1 MRKLF
6 YMGLEPYEGRYTL
19 QLQDWSEEAF
29 KKRGIDYVIVPGKT
43 IDNTKSISVGQVLD
57 AHGRSYFG
65 MSQLM
70 NLVQMMRNGECGG
83 EDVIFF
89 EDMFQ
94 PGIESLPY
102 IMNQIPKEQ
111 QPKVYLRCLAQ
122 SIDPDDFIHVWGMS
136 KWMSLYEHM
145 CNEIPNV
152 HILATNEEMVA
163 HMRIANWN
171 APIYNISGLS
181 FGKDE
186 VLERINWKVKPW
198 AERSNRVVFG
208 ARFDQE
214 KQPDFFMDIIEMVKA
229 TNPDI
234 EFAVL
239 SGGPLRSNN
248 QKYLDRALQMETDG
262 KLTILKDLKKN
273 EYYNIVNDSKVMF
286 NCALQDWVSNTV
298 SEADALGCNV
308 VYPAYR
314 SFPETFANDHTRL
327 YMPWS
332 KEDAVSK
339 ILTGI
344 EAPSKNMGKISDHTN
359 GTIDRMLD
367 IMEGSYKHNNWL
379 RNGNRYRDH
388 IAKEKY

>member
-1 MRKLF
+1 
-6 YMGLEPYEGRYTL
+6 MGLEPYEGRYTL

-29 KKRGIDYVIVPGKT
+29 KKRGIDYVIVPGET

-83 EDVIFF
+83 EDVVFF

-102 IMNQIPKEQ
+102 IMCQIPEEQ
-111 QPKVYLRCLAQ
+111 RPKIYLRCLAQ
-122 SIDPDDFIHVWGMS
+122 AVDPDDFVHVWGMS

-181 FGKDE
+181 FGKGE
-186 VLERINWKVKPW
+186 VLSRINNQVKPW
-198 AERSNRVVFG
+198 AERSDRVVFA

-214 KQPDFFMDIIEMVKA
+214 KQPDFFMDIIEKVKVI
-229 TNPDI
+229 NPNI

-248 QKYLDRALQMETDG
+248 QKYLDRALQMEADG
-262 KLTILKDLKKN
+262 KLTILKDLQKN
-273 EYYNIVNDSKVMF
+273 EYYNVVNDSKVMF

-314 SFPETFANDHTRL
+314 SFPETFGNDPTRL
-327 YMPWS
+327 YIPWS
-332 KEDAVSK
+332 KDDAVSK
-339 ILTGI
+339 ILQGI
-344 EAPSKNMGKISDHTN
+344 EAPSKHMGRISNHTD
-359 GTIDRMLD
+359 GTINRMLD
-367 IMEGSYKHNNWL
+367 IMEGYTNRWERS
-379 RNGNRYRDH
+379 GNRYRDH
-388 IAKEKY
+388 VAEVKY

>member
-19 QLQDWSEEAF
+19 QLQDWSEAAF
-29 KKRGIDYVIVPGKT
+29 KKRGIDYVVVPGTT

-70 NLVQMMRNGECGG
+70 NLVQMMRNGECTG
-83 EDVIFF
+83 EDAVFF

-102 IMNQIPKEQ
+102 IMCQIPEEQ
-111 QPKVYLRCLAQ
+111 RPTIYLRCLAQ
-122 SIDPDDFIHVWGMS
+122 AVDPDDFVHVWGMS
-136 KWMSLYEHM
+136 KWMSLYEQM

-163 HMRIANWN
+163 HMRIANWS

-181 FGKDE
+181 FGKEE
-186 VLERINWKVKPW
+186 VLSRVNNNIKPFSER
-198 AERSNRVVFG
+198 AERVVFA

-214 KQPDFFMDIIEMVKA
+214 KQPNFFMDVA
-229 TNPDI
+229 TLVRQVRPNC

-248 QKYLDRALQMETDG
+248 AVYLERAERLQYTGD
-262 KLTILKDLKKN
+262 LVVYKDLQKN
-273 EYYNIVNDSKVMF
+273 DYYNIVNDSRVLF

-327 YMPWS
+327 YTPWS
-332 KEDAVSK
+332 IESAVDM
-339 ILTGI
+339 IIAHLDN
-344 EAPSKNMGKISDHTN
+344 PSPRMGKISDWTD

-367 IMEGSYKHNNWL
+367 IMQGNGEQWL
-379 RNGNRYRDH
+379 RSGNRYRDH
-388 IAKEKY
+388 VAESKY

>member
-19 QLQDWSEEAF
+19 QLQDWSERAF
-29 KKRGIDYVIVPGKT
+29 KERGINYVIVPGET

-70 NLVQMMRNGECGG
+70 NLVQLMRNGECVGN
-83 EDVIFF
+83 DVVFF

-102 IMNQIPKEQ
+102 IMCQIPEKQ
-111 QPKVYLRCLAQ
+111 RPQIYLRCLAQ
-122 SIDPDDFIHVWGMS
+122 AIDPDDFVHVWGMS
-136 KWMSLYEHM
+136 KWMSLYERM

-163 HMRIANWN
+163 HMRIANWT

-181 FGKDE
+181 FGKRE
-186 VLERINWKVKPW
+186 VLSRISNQLKPW
-198 AERSNRVVFG
+198 KKRSDRVVFA

-214 KQPDFFMDIIEMVKA
+214 KQPDFFMDIIEKVKA
-229 TNPDI
+229 INSNI

-248 QKYLDRALQMETDG
+248 KKYLDRALQMEADG
-262 KLTILKDLKKN
+262 KLTILKDLQKN

-332 KEDAVSK
+332 KDDAVSK
-339 ILTGI
+339 ILQGI
-344 EAPSKNMGKISDHTN
+344 KAPSKNMGKISDWTN

-367 IMEGSYKHNNWL
+367 IMSERYVKSKWE
-379 RNGNRYRDH
+379 RSGNRYRDH
-388 IAKEKY
+388 VAEEKY

>member
-19 QLQDWSEEAF
+19 QLQDWSEAAF
-29 KKRGIDYVIVPGKT
+29 KERGIDYVIVPGET

-83 EDVIFF
+83 EDVVFF

-102 IMNQIPKEQ
+102 IMCQIPEEQ
-111 QPKVYLRCLAQ
+111 RPQIYLRCLAQ
-122 SIDPDDFIHVWGMS
+122 AVDPDDFVHVWGMS
-136 KWMSLYEHM
+136 KWMSLYEQM

-181 FGKDE
+181 FGKRE
-186 VLERINWKVKPW
+186 VLSRINNQIKPW
-198 AERSNRVVFG
+198 AERSDRVVFA

-214 KQPDFFMDIIEMVKA
+214 KQPDFFMDVIEMVKA
-229 TNPDI
+229 INPNI

-248 QKYLDRALQMETDG
+248 EKYLTRALQMEADG
-262 KLTILKDLKKN
+262 KLTILKDLQKN
-273 EYYNIVNDSKVMF
+273 DYYNVVNDSKVMF

-332 KEDAVSK
+332 KEDAVNK
-339 ILTGI
+339 ILAGI
-344 EAPSKNMGKISDHTN
+344 EAPSDKMGKISDWTN

-367 IMEGSYKHNNWL
+367 IMEGRFDDIWL
-379 RNGNRYRDH
+379 RSGNRYRDH
-388 IAKEKY
+388 VAEEKY

>member
-1 MRKLF
+1 MFRKLF

-19 QLQDWSEEAF
+19 QLQDWSEAVF
-29 KKRGIDYVIVPGKT
+29 KKRGIDYTIVPGET
-43 IDNTKSISVGQVLD
+43 IDDTKAISVGQVLD

-70 NLVQMMRNGECGG
+70 NLVQMMRNGECTG
-83 EDVIFF
+83 EDAVLF

-111 QPKVYLRCLAQ
+111 RPTVYVRCLAQ
-122 SIDPDDFIHVWGMS
+122 AVDPDDFVHVWGMG
-136 KWMSLYEHM
+136 KWMSLYEQM
-145 CNEIPNV
+145 VNQFATV
-152 HILATNEEMVA
+152 LATNEEMVA
-163 HMRIANWN
+163 HMRIANWE
-171 APIYNISGLS
+171 APLYNISGLS
-181 FGKDE
+181 FGKEE
-186 VLERINWKVKPW
+186 VQARMLNNIKPFDQ
-198 AERSNRVVFG
+198 RSNRVIFA

-214 KQPDFFMDIIEMVKA
+214 KQPDFYMDVIEMVLQQR
-229 TNPDI
+229 PDV

-248 QKYLDRALQMETDG
+248 QKYLDRAYKMREER
-262 KLTILKDLKKN
+262 KLVIYEDLKKDS
-273 EYYNIVNDSKVMF
+273 YYNIVNDSKVMF

-327 YMPWS
+327 CSPWS
-332 KEDAVSK
+332 KEHAVEK
-339 ILTGI
+339 ILSGLD
-344 EAPSKNMGKISDHTN
+344 APSENMGKISDWNN
-359 GTIDRMLD
+359 GTIDRMID
-367 IMEGSYKHNNWL
+367 IMQGNGEQWL
-379 RNGNRYRDH
+379 RSGNRYRDH
-388 IAKEKY
+388 VAEAKYT

>member
-19 QLQDWSEEAF
+19 QLQDWSEAAF
-29 KKRGIDYVIVPGKT
+29 KKRGIEYVVVPGET
-43 IDNTKSISVGQVLD
+43 IDDTKAISVGQVLD

-70 NLVQMMRNGECGG
+70 NLVQLMRNGECSG
-83 EDVIFF
+83 EDVVFF

-94 PGIESLPY
+94 PGMESLPY
-102 IMNQIPKEQ
+102 IMCQIPEEQ
-111 QPKVYLRCLAQ
+111 RPTIYLRCLAQ
-122 SIDPDDFIHVWGMS
+122 AVDPDDFVHVWGMS
-136 KWMSLYEHM
+136 KWMSLYEQM

-163 HMRIANWN
+163 HMRIANWT

-186 VLERINWKVKPW
+186 VLSRVNTQVKPW
-198 AERSNRVVFG
+198 EERSDRVVFA

-229 TNPDI
+229 INPNI

-248 QKYLDRALQMETDG
+248 QKYLDRALQMEADG
-262 KLTILKDLKKN
+262 QLTILKDLQKN
-273 EYYNIVNDSKVMF
+273 DYYNVVNDSKVMF

-339 ILTGI
+339 ILAGV
-344 EAPSKNMGKISDHTN
+344 EAPSDKMGKISDWTN
-359 GTIDRMLD
+359 GTIDRMVD
-367 IMEGSYKHNNWL
+367 IMQGTGEQWL
-379 RNGNRYRDH
+379 RSGNRYRDH
-388 IAKEKY
+388 VAEEKY